1 MLIILICSL
10 LREKGKLEAEKES
23 LNERVLN
30 QDTELKKVKKDLQE
44 NREKLKRSDEV
55 RWTMI
60 EPTPAKKKK

>member
-55 RWTMI
+55 RWTLI
-60 EPTPAKKKK
+60 ELGMK